1 MNRKEVIIEQ
11 LQLTHNKSYWFV
23 SFQKAI
29 AGLTV
34 EQAKWK
40 NRDAENSIWDII
52 SHLVFW
58 NERYLNRFKGIQN
71 PAMEGNNDTTFS
83 SLNGVTWEEVVEKF
97 NLVMTDWVQTVKE
110 SEDEKFDQQV
120 SEESPGTWLET
131 LTSITLHNAYHI
143 GQIVTIRKM
152 QGSWSKEQGVS

>member
-1 MNRKEVIIEQ
+1 MNRKEIILEQ
-11 LQLTHNKSYWFV
+11 LQLVHNKSYWFV

-29 AGLTV
+29 AGLTE

-40 NRDAENSIWDII
+40 NHDAENSIWEII

-58 NERYLNRFKGIQN
+58 NERYLNRFKGIAN
-71 PAMEGNNDTTFS
+71 PGMEGNNDTTFS
-83 SLNGVTWEEVVEKF
+83 SLNDAEWEDVIEKF
-97 NLVMTDWVQTVKE
+97 NYVMTDWHHTVEE
-110 SEDEKFDQQV
+110 SEDEKLDQQV

>member
-23 SFQKAI
+23 SFHKAI
-29 AGLTV
+29 AGLTE

-58 NERYLNRFKGIQN
+58 NERYLNRFKGIQY

-83 SLNGVTWEEVVEKF
+83 SLNGANWEEVVDKF

-110 SEDEKFDQQV
+110 SEDEKLDQQV
-120 SEESPGTWLET
+120 SEESPGNWLET